1 MIVETDLILN
11 KDGSIY
17 HLGLLPEQICSNII
31 LVGDQDRVK
40 MFEPKFDRVF
50 FKQRTREFNSLMGEY
65 NGKEILVISTGIG
78 TDNIDIVLNELDA
91 LANIDFET
99 RTVNK
104 KHKSLNFY
112 RVGTS
117 GSIQENIDIDTKLVS
132 THSIGLDALMNFYT
146 KKNSDEENIIQKQ
159 VAEVLKKEKITQTP
173 NVSTASPKLLKKF
186 FKEYEKGITVTLPG
200 FYGPQGRSIRALP
213 KSKNL
218 LDKLANLD
226 LGKQRITNLEM
237 ETSGIYGMC
246 QLLGHS
252 AISLNAI
259 LANRVTSQFS
269 KDPRGIIQELID
281 DVLDKI

>member
-117 GSIQENIDIDTKLVS
+117 GSIQENIGIDTKLVS
-132 THSIGLDALMNFYT
+132 THSIGLDALMNFYN
-146 KKNSDEENIIQKQ
+146 KENNEEENIIQKQ
-159 VAEVLKKEKITQTP
+159 VADVLKKEKIIQTP
-173 NVSTASPKLLKKF
+173 NVSTATPKLLKKF
-186 FKEYEKGITVTLPG
+186 TKGYEKGITVTLPG
-200 FYGPQGRSIRALP
+200 FYGPQGRSVRALP

-226 LGKQRITNLEM
+226 LEKNRITNLEM

-252 AISLNAI
+252 AVSLNAI
-259 LANRVTSQFS
+259 LANRITSKFS